1 MSMAVNAEV
10 FTRKASGLVRAMSP
24 YSAFIYNMLTMGLI
38 TPWVFLWGP
47 WAFPGGSIPLGCII
61 ATVLEIPIAF
71 VYVWLTTAM
80 PRSGGDY
87 VFQSRV
93 FGGGIGFAVVFSGFV
108 IWILQWVA
116 LAGWFM
122 AVLAISPLFLGLGVI
137 TGSTA
142 LVAIGLWV
150 QSATGVVV
158 VTLVFSLLATLLLT
172 RPFKS
177 YVFLQYG
184 LFYAMILAFSIMLV
198 EFLVHS
204 PAQFAQGI
212 NHFSHVIDGTKNFY
226 SSTISGVAKAGF
238 NVHPAFSLLATLGI
252 APIAWTSL
260 QWATYSCEQAGEIKS
275 ARNFKNQA
283 FVMVGSL
290 VAVGILFAVL
300 GWAEQKAVGM
310 PFLYAAAA
318 GYYGQVGPG
327 LGSINPF
334 PNILAI
340 SLSGSVLVVLLV
352 SLGYIANSFQT
363 LCNAYIG
370 MTRCMV
376 AMALDRVLPE
386 WISRVHKKLYS
397 PANAHIAYFLA
408 SILWI
413 LAYNYV
419 PHWSTYTLGVTFACG
434 YVYVL
439 STLAGALLPYRAKEI
454 YDASPGSKYNLFG
467 FPVVTILGVLGVIT
481 GGAMVI
487 SFLVFPQFGLTGTVP
502 YVLVA
507 GIIVFSIAWFLVARN
522 RQQTRGIDIGN
533 AFREIPP
540 E

>member
-1 MSMAVNAEV
+1 MAVNSEV
-10 FTRKASGLVRAMSP
+10 FTRKASGLVRVMSP
-24 YSAFIYNMLTMGLI
+24 YSAFIYCILTMSVI

-93 FGGGIGFAVVFSGFV
+93 FGGGIGFTIVFSGFV
-108 IWILQWVA
+108 IWVLQWVA

-122 AVLAISPLFLGLGVI
+122 AVLAISPMFLGLGVA
-137 TGSTA
+137 THSTA
-142 LVAIGLWV
+142 LIAAGQWV
-150 QSATGVVV
+150 QSANGVVV
-158 VTLVFSLLATLLLT
+158 VTIVTSLLATLMLT
-172 RPFKS
+172 RPFKN
-177 YVFLQYG
+177 YVYLQYG
-184 LFYAMILAFSIMLV
+184 LFYAMIVAFALVLV
-198 EFLVHS
+198 EFFVHS

-212 NHFSHVIDGTKNFY
+212 SHFSSVIDGTKNFY
-226 SSTISGVAKAGF
+226 TGTISGVAKTGF
-238 NVHPAFSLLATLGI
+238 NVKPKFSLLATLGL
-252 APIAWTSL
+252 APIAWTAL

-290 VAVGILFAVL
+290 VFVGILFALL
-300 GWAEQKAVGM
+300 GWAEQRIVGM
-310 PFLYAAAA
+310 QFLNAAAA
-318 GYYGQVGPG
+318 GYYGKVGPG

-340 SLSGSVLVVLLV
+340 SMSGSLVVIFFI
-352 SLGYIANSFQT
+352 SLGYIANAFQVM
-363 LCNAYIG
+363 CNAYIG
-370 MTRCMV
+370 MTRIMV

-386 WISRVHKKLYS
+386 WISQVHKKLYS
-397 PANAHIAYFLA
+397 PVNAYIVYFLA
-408 SILWI
+408 SLIWI
-413 LAYNYV
+413 IAYNYV
-419 PHWSTYTLGVTFACG
+419 PNWANYTLGVTFACG
-434 YVYVL
+434 YVFVL

-467 FPVVTILGVLGVIT
+467 VPLVTILGILGVIT
-481 GGAMVI
+481 GGGMVLA
-487 SFLVFPQFGLTGTVP
+487 FLVFPQFGLTGTVP
-502 YVLVA
+502 YLLVG
-507 GIIVFSIAWFLVARN
+507 GIIVFSIAWFLVARS
-522 RQQTRGIDIGN
+522 RQQARGIDIGN